1 MRLHLCRVG
10 GCRKRAPTEF
20 GFHFEPLLKRKDEL
34 ALFRN
39 LTLGSTDWRATLPA
53 AGATSSEFGIV
64 LHPVAPGYIRRQ
76 GSRPASVGGIW
87 LSFSALVENKGSDWV
102 RFVIRF
108 WFVGVECRQMNIAAV
123 CGRTFP
129 QFRRS
134 CCVLLHLCV
143 ARSEE
148 HTSELQ
154 SL

>member
-10 GCRKRAPTEF
+10 GRTPAV
-20 GFHFEPLLKRKDEL
+20 EPKSDYETKPIRPFFSIKTRNGSQIPSAL
-34 ALFRN
+34 AC
-39 LTLGSTDWRATLPA
+39 GSTPPRSGCNILRIWDR
-53 AGATSSEFGIV
+53 
-64 LHPVAPGYIRRQ
+64 VASGCTRITFRGQGGRR
-76 GSRPASVGGIW
+76 ASVGGIW

-143 ARSEE
+143 AG
-148 HTSELQ
+148 
-154 SL
+154 

>member
-76 GSRPASVGGIW
+76 GGQRASVGGIW
-87 LSFSALVENKGSDWV
+87 LSFSALVENNGSDWV
-102 RFVIRF
+102 RFVIWF
-108 WFVGVECRQMNIAAV
+108 WVRR
-123 CGRTFP
+123 GRT
-129 QFRRS
+129 Q
-134 CCVLLHLCV
+134 
-143 ARSEE
+143 ADE
-148 HTSELQ
+148 HRHSLRTNMPGQ
-154 SL
+154 SRWRAGCPSLP